1 MNHSRMLSARRAM
14 LDHRLIST
22 QRVGARAES
31 ATAFM
36 R

>member
-1 MNHSRMLSARRAM
+1 M

>member
-1 MNHSRMLSARRAM
+1 M

-22 QRVGARAES
+22 QRVGVRAKT
-31 ATAFM
+31 ATVFM